1 MNSQSNNL
9 INYMLSKFEVCPE
22 PIVLIKLV
30 YLSELEAIEK
40 YGKRFTDL
48 TFIHYKHGPYS
59 SELQNFCKNNA
70 PVSYSEN
77 NKDPDLLDVIE
88 TIVNEWKPIVL
99 RGGVQGLINKTYH
112 TLPFQETSY
121 NEEIN
126 FEKYKG
132 NKYISKTVVDKR
144 EYKKISNP
152 KIKLYSNKDLQN
164 SVDMFLEQFN
174 FLVLT
179 EYA

>member
-1 MNSQSNNL
+1 MNGQSKNL
-9 INYMLSKFEVCPE
+9 VAYLLSKFESRPA

-59 SELQNFCKNNA
+59 GELQDF
-70 PVSYSEN
+70 YEN
-77 NKDPDLLDVIE
+77 NTSYDPKGNDPDPDLLDVVE
-88 TIVNEWKPIVL
+88 TVVGKWKPIVL
-99 RGGVQGLINKTYH
+99 GGGIQGLINKTYH

-121 NEEIN
+121 KGTID

-132 NKYISKTVVDKR
+132 NKYISEMVVNNKK
-144 EYKKISNP
+144 YKQLSNP
-152 KIKLYSNKDLQN
+152 NIRLHSKKELQK
-164 SVDMFLEQFN
+164 SVDEFLEQFN
-174 FLVLT
+174 
-179 EYA
+179 